1 MELPFR
7 SKGDELL
14 PDGALLALRDRL
26 KHLARGH
33 DLTTVAAYAFDHRT
47 RMLPFVFLDRRLIP
61 GGVRMLASAL
71 LDVGFEKTRVVF
83 QQWNRKFQPS
93 AMRLDGRIPDMFLV
107 PSMAIHGEAA
117 DKLLRDV
124 CRIDPAQRPLVIAGG
139 PRTNYQPWLPFGTD
153 PHDPWGADVAA
164 TGETFVFLSLL
175 EVLLEEKRAS
185 ETLRTTFLRARDA
198 GMLDHIPGLVYAKGR
213 TEGVAEEPVDTGL
226 QRLLGNLDEL
236 PHPVLG

>member
-71 LDVGFEKTRVVF
+71 LDIGFEKTRVVF
-83 QQWNRKFQPS
+83 QQWNRKF
-93 AMRLDGRIPDMFLV
+93 
-107 PSMAIHGEAA
+107 
-117 DKLLRDV
+117 
-124 CRIDPAQRPLVIAGG
+124 
-139 PRTNYQPWLPFGTD
+139 
-153 PHDPWGADVAA
+153 
-164 TGETFVFLSLL
+164 
-175 EVLLEEKRAS
+175 
-185 ETLRTTFLRARDA
+185 
-198 GMLDHIPGLVYAKGR
+198 
-213 TEGVAEEPVDTGL
+213 
-226 QRLLGNLDEL
+226 
-236 PHPVLG
+236 